1 MRYATCALALL
12 AVSCGG
18 RDYGDRPPYPA
29 SGKVLVNGEPA
40 KGALVVLYDG
50 PPAPGRPQPQGTT
63 GDDGTFVLSTY
74 DPKDGAPAG
83 DYKVSITWKAGRK
96 EGAPD
101 RLNHAYADPQ
111 TSGLHATIEKQTN
124 VLPPYDLKVDPAL
137 LKSIEESAQDPKN
150 LKTHHRK

>member
-1 MRYATCALALL
+1 MRYAIFALALL

-40 KGALVVLYDG
+40 KGVLVVLSDG
-50 PPAPGRPQPQGTT
+50 PLAPDRPQPQGTT

-74 DPKDGAPAG
+74 DPRDGAPAG
-83 DYKVSITWKAGRK
+83 DYKVSITWRAGRR
-96 EGAPD
+96 EGSPD
-101 RLNHAYADPQ
+101 RLNRAYADAQ
-111 TSGLHATIEKQTN
+111 TSGLTAKIEKKTN
-124 VLPPYDLKVDPAL
+124 VLPPFELKVDPAL
-137 LKSIEESAQDPKN
+137 MKSIEESAQDQKN